1 MLIMQTE
8 KEAGLS
14 EARLPT
20 AQWLPFARTENSAH
34 SVSEAASRNLQ
45 QT

>member
-20 AQWLPFARTENSAH
+20 AQWLPFRPNGKLGTFRFRGSF
-34 SVSEAASRNLQ
+34 S
-45 QT
+45 